1 MSDANETGMATSRPP
16 FGQAPENQ
24 TSETQAPDN
33 QMPANDEAGQDAE
46 LDAASTD
53 ADEPQSDDDREA
65 FDDDDQSGELSENLK
80 EFGIDTDR
88 MSEAAHD
95 RVGDL
100 QQMLIDEVRDRP
112 LRALG
117 WAAAAGL
124 VLGLMS
130 AR

>member
-24 TSETQAPDN
+24 TSEMQAPDN
-33 QMPANDEAGQDAE
+33 HAPANGEAGQEAE

-53 ADEPQSDDDREA
+53 ADEPQSDDDRET
-65 FDDDDQSGELSENLK
+65 FNDDEQSGELSENLK

-100 QQMLIDEVRDRP
+100 QQMLIDEVRNRP

>member
-1 MSDANETGMATSRPP
+1 MSDANETRMAASRPP
-16 FGQAPENQ
+16 FGQTLENPISENHAPENQ
-24 TSETQAPDN
+24 ASDN
-33 QMPANDEAGQDAE
+33 REDRDAE
-46 LDAASTD
+46 QMAASAD
-53 ADEPQSDDDREA
+53 SDEPQGGDDRDPADDDER
-65 FDDDDQSGELSENLK
+65 DDELAENLK

-88 MSEAAHD
+88 MSEAAHE

-100 QQMLIDEVRDRP
+100 QQMLIDEVRARP

>member
-1 MSDANETGMATSRPP
+1 MSDANETRMAALRPP
-16 FGQAPENQ
+16 FGQTPENPPSENHAPENQ
-24 TSETQAPDN
+24 ASDSREDR
-33 QMPANDEAGQDAE
+33 DAE
-46 LDAASTD
+46 QMAASAD
-53 ADEPQSDDDREA
+53 SDEPQGGDDRDPADDDER
-65 FDDDDQSGELSENLK
+65 DDELAENLK

-88 MSEAAHD
+88 MSEAAHE

-100 QQMLIDEVRDRP
+100 QQMLIDEVRARP